1 MAVPVW
7 GPQWGPPVAGVG
19 SASAIRTTGL
29 GGCRPKAQVSTKC
42 MGSSPSCWQQGP
54 GHETPASRRLM
65 ATTTNA
71 HCKRRKTFSEKQSR
85 LDVLTSP
92 WSRTQQE
99 GVLKDLMFWFWGM
112 VDLDEIDFFLLF
124 LFPNNLMNKLL
135 QQILYLTYTICV
147 LIRQIF
153 IVFLPFSHSTNVY

>member
-1 MAVPVW
+1 
-7 GPQWGPPVAGVG
+7 
-19 SASAIRTTGL
+19 
-29 GGCRPKAQVSTKC
+29 
-42 MGSSPSCWQQGP
+42 
-54 GHETPASRRLM
+54 
-65 ATTTNA
+65 
-71 HCKRRKTFSEKQSR
+71 
-85 LDVLTSP
+85 
-92 WSRTQQE
+92 
-99 GVLKDLMFWFWGM
+99 M